1 MTTRKLKIYI
11 MSGTHWDREWYRPF
25 QGFRYKLV
33 KIVDDIIEK
42 LEQNPDFSVFTM
54 DGQTVVLEDYLKI
67 RPEMRSR
74 LQNLIQKGRIL
85 IGPWY

>member
-42 LEQNPDFSVFTM
+42 LEQTYPN
-54 DGQTVVLEDYLKI
+54 
-67 RPEMRSR
+67 
-74 LQNLIQKGRIL
+74 
-85 IGPWY
+85 

>member
-1 MTTRKLKIYI
+1 MYKRQ
-11 MSGTHWDREWYRPF
+11 REWYRPF

-67 RPEMRSR
+67 RPEMRR
-74 LQNLIQKGRIL
+74 CV
-85 IGPWY
+85 